1 MKLSD
6 YVIHFLADLGLKH
19 VFVLT
24 GGYAVNLIDSFHK
37 EPRLKHICVNHEQVG
52 AMAAE
57 AYSRFAGFGAMI
69 STNAPG
75 ALNLL
80 NGIDGAWNDS
90 IPCIFICGQ
99 VVRERWNRSKDVTSH
114 GREIVDMVTIAGS
127 VTKYAQYVEDP
138 ENIKYYME
146 TAVSIANEGRPGPVL
161 LEIPLDVQKANVE
174 PEKLVGFNPDPD
186 AHLRLQKVGPQNQDK
201 ISTKI
206 TEALAMIKEAKR
218 PVVLLGGGLRLSGTI
233 EQARIFIESLGIPTV
248 ATWAAFDNMPHNH
261 PLYLGNIGSYG
272 NRRAN
277 FTVQNADLVIALGA
291 RLNVRQTGG
300 SPNTFARDAKKIM
313 VDIDEFELARA
324 RVKVDLPIKCDLR
337 DFFDLLF
344 GQNKYLPKL
353 NIDCWR
359 NQTTTYKILYT
370 EVLPEYYKQ
379 KNSVNV
385 YVFLKT
391 LSNMIDASVPAVTD
405 CGGNLIWTM
414 QAFEV
419 KDGQRVFSNMGLS
432 SMGYSLAA
440 SIGVCLANDKKPTVC
455 IIGDG
460 GFQVHIQELETIK
473 RLGLPIKV
481 FVLNNHSYGI
491 IKQTIESWFGI
502 ASTEELEK
510 RCLAVSSRDGYSCP
524 DFLKVARA
532 YGIANLRI
540 GSHAEMESGIREA
553 LDYNGPIVCDV
564 VLDEHQKITPRLEFG
579 NPLEDQHPLLPREE
593 LKKVMLIDV
602 LKNNEEEWMQGI

>member
-19 VFVLT
+19 VFVVT
-24 GGYAVNLIDSFHK
+24 GGYAVNLIDSLHH
-37 EPRLKHICVNHEQVG
+37 EPRLKHVCVNHEQVA

-57 AYSRFAGFGAMI
+57 GYSRFADCGLGAVI
-69 STNAPG
+69 TTNAPG

-80 NGIDGAWNDS
+80 NGIDGCWNDS

-99 VVRERWNRSKDVTSH
+99 VVRERWNRNKEVASH

-127 VTKYAQYVEDP
+127 ITKYAQYVEDP
-138 ENIKYYME
+138 EKIRYYLE
-146 TAVSIANEGRPGPVL
+146 KAVLIANEDRPGPVL
-161 LEIPLDVQKANVE
+161 LEIPLDVQKANIE
-174 PEKLVGFNPDPD
+174 PEKLIGIYQVTCYT
-186 AHLRLQKVGPQNQDK
+186 PQNELDK
-201 ISTKI
+201 LAGKVA
-206 TEALAMIKEAKR
+206 EALTIIKKAKR

-233 EQARIFIESLGIPTV
+233 GQARKFVESLSIPTV

-277 FTVQNADLVIALGA
+277 FTIQNADLVIALGA

-300 SPNTFARDAKKIM
+300 SPHTFARAAKKIM
-313 VDIDEFELARA
+313 VDIDEFELERA
-324 RVKVDLPIKCDLR
+324 RVKIDLPIKCDLR

-353 NIDCWR
+353 NIGEWR
-359 NQTTTYKILYT
+359 NQTTDYKVKYT
-370 EVLPEYYKQ
+370 EVLPEYYQQ
-379 KNSVNV
+379 KDSVNV
-385 YVFLKT
+385 YVFLKI
-391 LSNMIDASVPAVTD
+391 LSNMLNASVSVITD

-419 KDGQRVFSNMGLS
+419 KEGQRVFSNMGLS

-440 SIGVCLANDKKPTVC
+440 SIGVCLANDKKPVVC

-481 FVLNNHSYGI
+481 FVLNNRSYGI

-502 ASTEELEK
+502 ASVEELEK
-510 RCLAVSSRDGYSCP
+510 RYLAVSSRDGYSCP
-524 DFLKVARA
+524 DFVKVARA
-532 YGIANLRI
+532 YDVAAFRI
-540 GSHAEMESGIREA
+540 NNHAEMESSIREA
-553 LDYNGPIVCDV
+553 MDYNGPVVCDV
-564 VLDEHQKITPRLEFG
+564 MLDEHQKIAPRLEFG

-593 LKKVMLIDV
+593 LREVMLIDI
-602 LKNNEEEWMQGI
+602 LKNNEEEGMQGI